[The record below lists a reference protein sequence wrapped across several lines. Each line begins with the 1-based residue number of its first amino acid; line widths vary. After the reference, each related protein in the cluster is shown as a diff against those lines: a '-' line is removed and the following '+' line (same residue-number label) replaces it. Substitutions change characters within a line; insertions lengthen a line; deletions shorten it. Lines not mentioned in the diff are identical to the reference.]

1 MFQLF
6 KMAYRNLNRNRRRSI
21 LSALAVSFGLA
32 LLLLIAAILQ
42 GEIQGAM
49 QTTIALQSG
58 DLQVRAASYVEEK
71 SSLKWEDLVANPNQ
85 VAAQV
90 KSVPHVTIATPR
102 LFASGIINT
111 SSEAI
116 GVQLMGIDPT
126 SPANIPIV
134 KGMIAGSFIT
144 PDDQNG
150 ILIGQSLAQK
160 LGIKVGDQIDLSANT
175 ANGDVNEQNFI
186 VRGTF
191 STDTPSYDQSTI
203 FMPLAKAQAF
213 TATQNHA
220 STIFI
225 MLDNRDLSNSV
236 AAALNSPGYQVLTW
250 QKMNDLILQLE
261 QLANAYMVI
270 IYLIV
275 LAITATVIVNTL
287 IMAVYE
293 RTREIGI
300 MAAIG
305 MKGRRIMSLFLAE
318 AGILAVIGIA
328 FGLVLGWLV
337 CAYFARYGFY
347 IGNIGTNY
355 QFLLGNRIYAI
366 QTLNDTI
373 NLTIIAL
380 IVTLVASLYPA
391 VLAARLRARRSVA
404 RKIKTSP

>member
-160 LGIKVGDQIDLSANT
+160 L
-175 ANGDVNEQNFI
+175 E
-186 VRGTF
+186 
-191 STDTPSYDQSTI
+191 
-203 FMPLAKAQAF
+203 
-213 TATQNHA
+213 
-220 STIFI
+220 
-225 MLDNRDLSNSV
+225 
-236 AAALNSPGYQVLTW
+236 
-250 QKMNDLILQLE
+250 
-261 QLANAYMVI
+261 
-270 IYLIV
+270 
-275 LAITATVIVNTL
+275 
-287 IMAVYE
+287 
-293 RTREIGI
+293 
-300 MAAIG
+300 
-305 MKGRRIMSLFLAE
+305 
-318 AGILAVIGIA
+318 
-328 FGLVLGWLV
+328 
-337 CAYFARYGFY
+337 
-347 IGNIGTNY
+347 
-355 QFLLGNRIYAI
+355 
-366 QTLNDTI
+366 
-373 NLTIIAL
+373 
-380 IVTLVASLYPA
+380 
-391 VLAARLRARRSVA
+391 
-404 RKIKTSP
+404 